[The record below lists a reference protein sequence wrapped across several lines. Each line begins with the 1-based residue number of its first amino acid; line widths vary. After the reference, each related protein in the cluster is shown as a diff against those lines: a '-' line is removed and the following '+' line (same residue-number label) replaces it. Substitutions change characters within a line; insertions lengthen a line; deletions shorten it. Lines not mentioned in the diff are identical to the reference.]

1 MAGET
6 VTSREMLRRLIAF
19 DTTSRNSNLELIH
32 YVRDYLKSHGVE
44 SKLVPSEDGA
54 KANLYASIGPNVP
67 GGVVLSGHTDVVPV
81 DGQPWDTDPWVVT
94 EKDGKLYGRGTSDMK
109 AFSAIGLS
117 MVPRFKR
124 ANLKVPIH
132 FALSYDEE
140 VGCIG
145 AHSLAERL
153 MGDVPRP
160 RLIVV
165 GEPTMMSAVHA
176 HKGTRRYHTHF
187 RGVEAHSSMT
197 HLGVSANHFACE
209 FVVFLLRLQD
219 ELESRAV
226 ADSEFMPPYGTITV
240 GTIHGGTAANILA
253 RDCVVHWEYR
263 ALPGDDDQEVI
274 TRAQAYVAE
283 TLLPAM
289 KRKHPDAAIEFE
301 IGPGTPP
308 FPPEGNDEAVKLVQS
323 WSGSN
328 VVTSV
333 SYGTEAGIFKNAG
346 GVPTVVCGP
355 GDIAQAHQPNEFIL
369 VSQIKACEAFMDRI
383 VEWASS
389 GR

>member
-6 VTSREMLRRLIAF
+6 VTSLEMLRRLIAF

-44 SKLVPSEDGA
+44 ARLVPSEDGA
-54 KANLYASIGPNVP
+54 KANLYASIGPQAP

-81 DGQPWDTDPWVVT
+81 DGQAWDTDPWVVT
-94 EKDGKLYGRGTSDMK
+94 ERDGKLYGRGTSDMK

-117 MVPRFKR
+117 MVPQFQR

-145 AHSLAERL
+145 AHALAERL

-160 RLIVV
+160 RLVVV

-176 HKGTRRYHTHF
+176 HKGTRRYHTIF
-187 RGVEAHSSMT
+187 RGIEAHSSMT

-209 FVVFLLRLQD
+209 FVVFLMRLQ
-219 ELESRAV
+219 EEPESRAA

-240 GTIHGGTAANILA
+240 GTTHGGTAANILA
-253 RDCVVHWEYR
+253 RECIVHWSTAR
-263 ALPGDDDQEVI
+263 RPAPT
-274 TRAQAYVAE
+274 TR
-283 TLLPAM
+283 
-289 KRKHPDAAIEFE
+289 R
-301 IGPGTPP
+301 
-308 FPPEGNDEAVKLVQS
+308 
-323 WSGSN
+323 
-328 VVTSV
+328 
-333 SYGTEAGIFKNAG
+333 
-346 GVPTVVCGP
+346 
-355 GDIAQAHQPNEFIL
+355 
-369 VSQIKACEAFMDRI
+369 
-383 VEWASS
+383 
-389 GR
+389 